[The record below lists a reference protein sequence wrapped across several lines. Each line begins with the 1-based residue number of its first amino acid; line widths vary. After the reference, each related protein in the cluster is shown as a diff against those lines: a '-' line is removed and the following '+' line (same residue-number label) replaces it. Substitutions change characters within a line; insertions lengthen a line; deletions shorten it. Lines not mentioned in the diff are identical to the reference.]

1 MVDRRQRSQ
10 EAAAVA
16 WTRAG
21 GRALRARDDDG
32 DAVVGD
38 GLGTKQGRRREAR
51 PARAPGG
58 RAAKDEGGD
67 RAEWLRERGMGFA
80 ALREETRERWIE
92 RRGWA
97 RVNSGEVGLAGPA
110 WLVRPKR
117 PAGLAPLSSLL
128 LKQRKRKE
136 REEKK
141 RLEKEFGHGDYFPGL
156 TKICLF
162 RENRKSH
169 D

>member
-1 MVDRRQRSQ
+1 MV
-10 EAAAVA
+10 
-16 WTRAG
+16 
-21 GRALRARDDDG
+21 
-32 DAVVGD
+32 
-38 GLGTKQGRRREAR
+38 
-51 PARAPGG
+51 
-58 RAAKDEGGD
+58 
-67 RAEWLRERGMGFA
+67 
-80 ALREETRERWIE
+80 
-92 RRGWA
+92 
-97 RVNSGEVGLAGPA
+97 GPA

-128 LKQRKRKE
+128 LKQRKIKE